1 MSLDL
6 NKAIKKIEEITYLHR
21 KEFEDREARI
31 RLSVKH
37 MGESTGEEI
46 AGKLRSVSNRP
57 FLWAGATEGLG
68 QVYEP
73 GPLPKAFSVAST
85 DGSHIDVD
93 RHMPIPCALINIGGC
108 VIRYN
113 LQTKSEFFNEPE
125 VYHGEGLYLKGD
137 TNTVDEVY
145 IEGSTLGML
154 RTVGEIEYL
163 SNILTE
169 YQDNSPILGLMDGS
183 LILWQVSGPGV
194 PQLVK
199 RRVIDQ
205 TFIPAMDKLKN
216 LSKTRALGIASYIS
230 MPRSTDVVNTLRLYL
245 CQSADEKCSGLCSI
259 RKSLSSPC
267 NLVNNIV
274 DRDIFAALLKEGQ
287 RSAIFSST
295 SVIMEDYGNHR
306 ICFFYVNNGWEIGRV
321 EVPQWIA
328 CNPDLLSLTHT
339 LVLDQCRK
347 GIGYPVAVSEAH
359 EQAVLTGSDRRAFQ
373 DMILAQI
380 NNGVSSNNTSQKDR
394 SKRLPWL

>member
-6 NKAIKKIEEITYLHR
+6 NKAIKKIEEITQGHL
-21 KEFEDREARI
+21 KEFEDRVARI
-31 RLSVKH
+31 RLGVEH
-37 MGESTGEEI
+37 MERSTGEEI
-46 AGKLRSVSNRP
+46 VGKLRSVGNRP

-73 GPLPKAFSVAST
+73 DPVPQAFSVAST

-93 RHMPIPCALINIGGC
+93 RHLPIPCALINIGGC

-113 LQTKSEFFNEPE
+113 LRTKSKFFSEPE

-137 TNTVDEVY
+137 TNAVDEVY
-145 IEGSTLGML
+145 IEGSTLSIL
-154 RTVGEIEYL
+154 RTVGEIEAL

-169 YQDNSPILGLMDGS
+169 DQDSSPILGLMDGS

-194 PQLVK
+194 QQVVK
-199 RRVIDQ
+199 KRVIDQ
-205 TFIPAMDKLKN
+205 TFIPAMDRLES
-216 LSKTRALGIASYIS
+216 LSKTKALAIASYIS

-259 RKSLSSPC
+259 RKSISSPC
-267 NLVNNIV
+267 NLVNNIL
-274 DRDIFAALLKEGQ
+274 DRDIFATLLKEGQ

-306 ICFFYVNNGWEIGRV
+306 IFFFYVNNGWEIGRV
-321 EVPQWIA
+321 EVPKWIA
-328 CNPDLLSLTHT
+328 HNPDLLSLTHT
-339 LVLDQCRK
+339 LILDQCRK

-359 EQAVLTGSDRRAFQ
+359 EQAVLTGSDRRTFQ
-373 DMILAQI
+373 DILLAQVD
-380 NNGVSSNNTSQKDR
+380 NALFSNNTSQKDR

>member
-6 NKAIKKIEEITYLHR
+6 NKAIKKIEEITQGHL
-21 KEFEDREARI
+21 KEFEDRVARI
-31 RLSVKH
+31 HLGVEH
-37 MGESTGEEI
+37 MERSTGEEI
-46 AGKLRSVSNRP
+46 VGKLRSVGNRP

-73 GPLPKAFSVAST
+73 DPVPQAFSVAST

-93 RHMPIPCALINIGGC
+93 RHLPIPCALINIGGC

-113 LQTKSEFFNEPE
+113 LRTKSKFFSEPE

-137 TNTVDEVY
+137 TNAVDEVY
-145 IEGSTLGML
+145 IEGSTLSML
-154 RTVGEIEYL
+154 RTVGEIEAL

-169 YQDNSPILGLMDGS
+169 DQDSSPILGLMDGS

-194 PQLVK
+194 QQVVK
-199 RRVIDQ
+199 KRVIDQ
-205 TFIPAMDKLKN
+205 TFIPAMDRLES
-216 LSKTRALGIASYIS
+216 LSKTKALAIASYIS

-259 RKSLSSPC
+259 RKSISSPC
-267 NLVNNIV
+267 NLVNNIL
-274 DRDIFAALLKEGQ
+274 DRDIFGTLLKEGQ

-306 ICFFYVNNGWEIGRV
+306 IFFFYVNNGWEIGRV
-321 EVPQWIA
+321 EVPKWIA
-328 CNPDLLSLTHT
+328 HNPDLLSLTHT
-339 LVLDQCRK
+339 LILDQCRK

-359 EQAVLTGSDRRAFQ
+359 EQAVLTGSDRRTFQ
-373 DMILAQI
+373 DILLAQVD
-380 NNGVSSNNTSQKDR
+380 NALFSNNKSQKDR